1 MIRCLVCGLI
11 ADLALRGRGSNV
23 PKPVIRTGSPSQI
36 VLVSLRHALD
46 FPTRFYDRVSISS
59 ALFIVTS

>member
-1 MIRCLVCGLI
+1 LI

-36 VLVSLRHALD
+36 VLVIVSDQRVYDFSGLRLAQPDLLAIA
-46 FPTRFYDRVSISS
+46 SISS